1 MKKIWIIGLL
11 AGVGCGDAETGSHI
25 GNPVSLAFTIFSS
38 LSSDAGEPVFLDENG
53 TEYTL
58 KSAKINVGEIRLNLP
73 AGTACADL
81 NTTSLVGAVCGLD
94 DDVPAKEIV
103 RVMGP
108 FVVNLTDPKA
118 SPLDSVRV
126 PSLAYPQV
134 VYRLENADPQD
145 GLIGAT
151 DPLADL
157 SFIADAT
164 FIRESVSNT
173 LRLALKINDDVEIQN
188 AAGIDV
194 GRNGAISIKLDAS
207 NWLAGAGLGACLED
221 GSIPIQ
227 NETAT
232 VDEDT
237 ECGDA
242 ENILN
247 SNIQS
252 SSRVSESD
260 ADEASTEE
268 QM

>member
-11 AGVGCGDAETGSHI
+11 AGIGCGDAETGSHI

-38 LSSDAGEPVFLDENG
+38 LSSESGEPVFLDENS

-58 KSAKINVGEIRLNLP
+58 ISAKMNVGEIRLNLP
-73 AGTACADL
+73 TGTTCADL
-81 NTTSLVGAVCGLD
+81 STTSFVGAVCGLD
-94 DDVPAKEIV
+94 DDVPAKEVI

-118 SPLDSVRV
+118 SPLDNVRV
-126 PSLAYPQV
+126 PALAYPQV

-151 DPLADL
+151 DPLANL
-157 SFIADAT
+157 SFIADAM
-164 FIRESVSNT
+164 FLKDAVSNT
-173 LRLALKINDDVEIQN
+173 LHLALKINDDVEIEN
-188 AAGIDV
+188 ATGIEV
-194 GRNGAISIKLDAS
+194 GQNGAISIKLDAS

-227 NETAT
+227 NQSAT

-242 ENILN
+242 EEILN
-247 SNIQS
+247 SNILS
-252 SSRVSESD
+252 SSQVSETE
-260 ADEASTEE
+260 ADEGATEDI
-268 QM
+268 